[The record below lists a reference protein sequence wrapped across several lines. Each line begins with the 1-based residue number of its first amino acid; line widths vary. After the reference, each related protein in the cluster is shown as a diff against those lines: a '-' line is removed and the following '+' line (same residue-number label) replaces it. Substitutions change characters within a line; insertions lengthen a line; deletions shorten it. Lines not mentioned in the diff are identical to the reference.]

1 MAGFL
6 IRIGSQQ
13 NFKTVYFQRIFFLVF
28 CVGLSTHLAGQDNT
42 VFRSIKGVLYKVH
55 TVAPGE
61 TVYQLSNTYHISAKE
76 IEKHN
81 PLVKEGLKVG
91 QEILIPTSE
100 SAESVESVENT
111 EKSQQETSTNHI
123 VEKGETLFS
132 ISKKYNVPPD
142 DIKKWNNLQSN
153 VISIGQTL
161 VIKKIETTNT
171 SSQKENEVSSQK
183 EELYEVKKG
192 ETLYALSRKFN
203 VPVDDI
209 INWNKLDDLSLKE
222 GQKLRIKYPEKGEP
236 KENVVNKETIQENN
250 QDKIAKTKE
259 IPLENPDSRGESKDV
274 KENVVKDP
282 IPTKKVENDSDI
294 KIKPS
299 SDQEV
304 DEFVEVVERGV
315 AELIPNTSDVRK
327 YLALHRTAKVGTI
340 IRVRNEMND
349 REIWA
354 RVINKL
360 PDTGDNKNVLVKI
373 SQAAYDQLGA
383 LDKKFRVVVTYIP

>member
-1 MAGFL
+1 
-6 IRIGSQQ
+6 
-13 NFKTVYFQRIFFLVF
+13 VYFQRIFILVF
-28 CVGLSTHLAGQDNT
+28 CASLSLHLAGQDNT
-42 VFRSIKGVLYKVH
+42 VFRSINGVLYKVH

-61 TVYQLSNTYHISAKE
+61 TVYQLSNTYHISGKE

-81 PLVKEGLKVG
+81 PSVKEGLKVG

-100 SAESVESVENT
+100 SS
-111 EKSQQETSTNHI
+111 EKIQQETNTKHV

-132 ISKKYNVPPD
+132 ISRKYNVPPD
-142 DIKKWNNLQSN
+142 DIKKWNNLQTN
-153 VISIGQTL
+153 VITVGQVL
-161 VIKKIETTNT
+161 EIKKY
-171 SSQKENEVSSQK
+171 KENSLSTLPENKISSP
-183 EELYEVKKG
+183 EEKLYEVKKG

-203 VPVDDI
+203 VSVDDI
-209 INWNKLDDLSLKE
+209 ITWNKLDDLSLKE
-222 GQKLRIKYPEKGEP
+222 GQQLRIKNPVNTEAEQKTVENELPREDKKEDSPEVKAVHVTP
-236 KENVVNKETIQENN
+236 
-250 QDKIAKTKE
+250 
-259 IPLENPDSRGESKDV
+259 PDSNKIVKKEEKLNIEKDLPPK
-274 KENVVKDP
+274 KEE
-282 IPTKKVENDSDI
+282 ENDSNI

-299 SDQEV
+299 SPDEV

-360 PDTGDNKNVLVKI
+360 PDTGDNKNILVKI